1 MLNRLGGRAH
11 DSVADSLQ
19 RLKRAAEV
27 QARQAEIGKAD
38 DGAA

>member
-1 MLNRLGGRAH
+1 MH

-19 RLKRAAEV
+19 RLKRAAEMR
-27 QARQAEIGKAD
+27 ARQAETRKAD

>member
-1 MLNRLGGRAH
+1 MLNRLPRRVH
-11 DSVADSLQ
+11 DSVADSLK

-27 QARQAEIGKAD
+27 RARQAEIGKAD